1 MKELILQPSAGART
15 SSVYKTGTEWTLYF
29 VRKGRSAAIEQYE
42 ELVTENETTK
52 NQYDQVK
59 KERDDA
65 VKKLEE
71 FNKISHKVIEEVSFI
86 QSNLEIEKTC
96 RESAEALASK
106 LSKENKNLKRIS
118 MLCIAKLGPD
128 VITKEISLDEGDSAS
143 DDGGT
148 AVCTSLECQ
157 QIIKELGERSLA
169 FQQGKQLVESELESL
184 RSKLVDLIEE
194 VNITKKEN
202 VMLRKEV
209 SDQRKILQKYNRVS
223 MLAVE
228 EYEELQTNLEMEKDL
243 REKAESLAHEMY
255 IEQNKLKRQ
264 SHLLLQSCAPNDQL
278 LKALEENAKLT
289 QALEE
294 DRIQHQRKVKELEEK
309 LEEDKLQKEIES
321 LKKQMDLL
329 EEDRRDLE
337 AKFQSSESTVRDLK
351 HSVEALQK
359 RIQQAENPPPP
370 PPPPPPP
377 LPPPP
382 PSAIQ
387 SFISLIRKKP
397 GVSPN
402 ASKKESPAPSDS
414 GSKDDIKRQAVEEM
428 MDRIKKGVHL
438 RPVQANRV
446 KPKPVETNPSSSAV
460 QELRGIVNSMNA
472 SSGAR
477 RVREMGTAATESELE
492 TILRRRKVTT
502 DQDMSSRAGALAT
515 LESKSMPVLGSAT
528 SSALSQKP
536 KEAELKAGCTKSVGK
551 ENLLF
556 KENKVD
562 LKAASQ
568 SAETLR
574 YTGREMKGNVVEG
587 AIDIALQSSI
597 SETGPTL
604 GTDTANKKAKETDSS
619 NC

>member
-1 MKELILQPSAGART
+1 MSGQEDMELIANLRD
-15 SSVYKTGTEWTLYF
+15 
-29 VRKGRSAAIEQYE
+29 RAIEQYE

-446 KPKPVETNPSSSAV
+446 KPKQGTQEAAAPPAGCVEEVKPVETNPSSSAV

>member
-1 MKELILQPSAGART
+1 MFTQELPPS
-15 SSVYKTGTEWTLYF
+15 
-29 VRKGRSAAIEQYE
+29 AIEQYE

-52 NQYDQVK
+52 NQYDKVK

-65 VKKLEE
+65 VKRLEE

-128 VITKEISLDEGDSAS
+128 VITKEISLEEGDSAS

-157 QIIKELGERSLA
+157 QIIKELREQSLA
-169 FQQGKQLVESELESL
+169 IQQGKQLVESELESL

-209 SDQRKILQKYNRVS
+209 SDQRKLLQKYNRVS

-278 LKALEENAKLT
+278 LKALDENAKLT

-359 RIQQAENPPPP
+359 RVQQAENPPPP

-402 ASKKESPAPSDS
+402 ALKKESPAPSDS

-446 KPKPVETNPSSSAV
+446 KPKQGTQEAAALPAGCVEEVKPVETNPSSSAV

-502 DQDMSSRAGALAT
+502 DQDTSSRAGALAT

-536 KEAELKAGCTKSVGK
+536 KEAELKAGCTNSVGK

-556 KENKVD
+556 KENTVD

-574 YTGREMKGNVVEG
+574 YTGREMKGDVVEG
-587 AIDIALQSSI
+587 AIDIGLQPSVSK
-597 SETGPTL
+597 TGLTP
-604 GTDTANKKAKETDSS
+604 GTDTANKKAKEADSS